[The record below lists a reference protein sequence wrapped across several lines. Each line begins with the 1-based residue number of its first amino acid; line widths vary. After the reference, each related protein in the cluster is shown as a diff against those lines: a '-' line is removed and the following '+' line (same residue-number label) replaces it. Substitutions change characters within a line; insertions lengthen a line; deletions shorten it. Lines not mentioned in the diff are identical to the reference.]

1 MLDQPSSPPKPVS
14 EVWRPDMVAL
24 PSLTFGRRAFRVF
37 LRGLTKLLTFLLLR
51 AEVSGL
57 ENFPR
62 YGPAVIVFNH
72 LGDTDAVLM
81 LGALPHKSPAEGI
94 GKIELNEH
102 WLVGPIFRAYGII
115 WVHRGQP
122 DRRALRAALDGLAE
136 GRMVTLAPEG
146 RQSVIGGLEE
156 GSAGAAFLALKSGA
170 PIVPIGMT
178 GTENDQIYGHL
189 KKWRRAPVTLKVGKP
204 FFLPQPAP
212 ADRQKTLQEGTR
224 LIMETLASLLPESYR
239 GKYKSNPEN
248 SHVI

>member
-14 EVWRPDMVAL
+14 DIWRPDLIAL
-24 PSLTFGRRAFRVF
+24 PKLTLARRAFRVF

-62 YGPAVIVFNH
+62 YGPALIVFNH
-72 LGDTDAVLM
+72 LGDADAVLM
-81 LGALPHKSPAEGI
+81 MGTLPFKSPAEGI

-102 WLVGPIFRAYGII
+102 WLVGPVFRAYGII

-122 DRRALRAALDGLAE
+122 DRRAIRAALDGLAE
-136 GRMVTLAPEG
+136 GRMVSLAPEG

-156 GSAGAAFLALKSGA
+156 GNAGAAFLALKAGA

-178 GTENDQIYGHL
+178 GTENSNVYGHL
-189 KKWRRAPVTLKVGKP
+189 KRWRRASVTLKVGKP
-204 FFLPQPAP
+204 FFLPEHEN
-212 ADRQKTLQEGTR
+212 RQKTLQEGTR
-224 LIMETLASLLPESYR
+224 LIMETLASLLPDSYR
-239 GKYKSNPEN
+239 GKYKSNPTK
-248 SHVI
+248 

>member
-14 EVWRPDMVAL
+14 DVWRPDLVAL
-24 PSLTFGRRAFRVF
+24 PRLTLARRAFRVF

-62 YGPAVIVFNH
+62 YGPALIVFNH
-72 LGDTDAVLM
+72 LGDADAVLM
-81 LGALPHKSPAEGI
+81 MGMLPFKSPAEGI

-102 WLVGPIFRAYGII
+102 WLVGPIFRAHGVI

-122 DRRALRAALDGLAE
+122 DRKALRAALDGLVE

-156 GSAGAAFLALKSGA
+156 GHAGAAFLALKSGA

-178 GTENDQIYGHL
+178 GTENSNIYGHL
-189 KKWRRAPVTLKVGKP
+189 KQWRRAPVTLRVGKP
-204 FFLPQPAP
+204 FYLPILE
-212 ADRQKTLQEGTR
+212 DRQQTLQEGTR
-224 LIMETLASLLPESYR
+224 LIMQTLASLLPDSYR
-239 GKYKSNPEN
+239 GKYKS
-248 SHVI
+248 VQ

>member
-14 EVWRPDMVAL
+14 DVWRPDLVAL
-24 PSLTFGRRAFRVF
+24 PKLTLARRAFRVF
-37 LRGLTKLLTFLLLR
+37 LRGLTKLVTFFLLR

-62 YGPAVIVFNH
+62 YGPALIVFNH
-72 LGDTDAVLM
+72 LGDADAVLM
-81 LGALPHKSPAEGI
+81 MGTLPFKSPAEGI

-102 WLVGPIFRAYGII
+102 WLVGPVFRAHGII

-122 DRRALRAALDGLAE
+122 DRKALRAALDGLAE

-156 GSAGAAFLALKSGA
+156 GNAGAAFLALKSGA

-178 GTENDQIYGHL
+178 GTENSHIYGHL
-189 KKWRRAPVTLKVGKP
+189 NQWRRAPVTLRVGKP
-204 FFLPQPAP
+204 FYLPILE
-212 ADRQKTLQEGTR
+212 DRQQTLQEGTR

-239 GKYKSNPEN
+239 GNYKSNPTK
-248 SHVI
+248 

>member
-14 EVWRPDMVAL
+14 DVWRPDLVAL
-24 PSLTFGRRAFRVF
+24 PKLTVLRRMFRVF

-62 YGPAVIVFNH
+62 RGPALIVFNH
-72 LGDTDAVLM
+72 LGDADAVLM
-81 LGALPHKSPAEGI
+81 MGTLPLRSPAEGI

-122 DRRALRAALDGLAE
+122 DRRAIRAALDGLAE
-136 GRMVTLAPEG
+136 GRLVTLAPEG

-156 GSAGAAFLALKSGA
+156 GNSGAAFLAMKSGV

-178 GTENDQIYGHL
+178 GTENSNIYGHL
-189 KKWRRAPVTLKVGKP
+189 KRWQRAPVTLKVGKP
-204 FFLPQPAP
+204 FFLPPHVG
-212 ADRQKTLQEGTR
+212 RQQTLQEGTR
-224 LIMETLASLLPESYR
+224 LIMQTLASLLPEAYQ
-239 GKYKSNPEN
+239 GQYKSNPTK
-248 SHVI
+248 